1 MNISELVESKQY
13 SVSFEVF
20 PPKTEDTRES
30 VTRAARE
37 IAALKPAFMS
47 VTYGAGG
54 GTSEYTAEIAEDL
67 QKACGVPMMAH
78 LTCITSSRGQ
88 IGSQLAL
95 LREKG
100 VRNILALR
108 GDIPEGFELKER
120 NYHHAVELVRDVKA
134 FDPGFCVAGACYPE
148 THPDAPDQREDI
160 RRLKEK
166 VDAGVDFLITQMFF
180 DNPVFYSYMY
190 KLREAGVTVP
200 VHPGIMPIVNARQM
214 KRTLKLSGTV
224 LPERFRRILDAFG
237 GTPDAMRQ
245 AGIAYATDQIIDLF
259 ANGIRSVHVYSMN
272 NPGVAKAILDNLS
285 EILGRRV
292 RGEDGY

>member
-1 MNISELVESKQY
+1 MKISKIVESKQY

-37 IAALKPAFMS
+37 IAALKPIFMS

-54 GTSEYTAEIAEDL
+54 GTSEYTAEIAHDL
-67 QKACGVPMMAH
+67 QANMGVPMMAH
-78 LTCITSSRGQ
+78 LTCITSSRDHIQ
-88 IGSQLAL
+88 EQLKL
-95 LREKG
+95 LKSKG
-100 VRNILALR
+100 VDNILALR
-108 GDIPEGFELKER
+108 GDIPEGFELKEQ
-120 NYHHAVELVRDVKA
+120 NYHHAIELVRDIKA
-134 FDPGFCVAGACYPE
+134 FDPDFCVAGACYPD
-148 THPDAPDQREDI
+148 THPDSANQKEDI
-160 RRLKEK
+160 AHLKEK
-166 VDAGVDFLITQMFF
+166 VDAGMDFLITQMFF

-214 KRTLKLSGTV
+214 KRTLKLSGTT
-224 LPERFRRILDAFG
+224 LPERFRRILDTFG
-237 GTPDAMRQ
+237 DTESAMRQ

-259 ANGIRSVHVYSMN
+259 ANGIRTVHVYSMN

-285 EILGRRV
+285 EIIG
-292 RGEDGY
+292 